1 MDTDEEEM
9 EQSEDESFAKYWG
22 WFGVLATLSNE
33 DITKIGT
40 IIEYPLLFVLNYLTY
55 TKDLQEVREQKMRM
69 EQAKLKMK
77 QR

>member
-1 MDTDEEEM
+1 VDTDEEEV
-9 EQSEDESFAKYWG
+9 EQSEEESFSSYWG

-40 IIEYPLLFVLNYLTY
+40 IIEYPLVFVLNYLTY
-55 TKDLQEVREQKMRM
+55 MKDLQEVKEQRMRM